1 MNKKLLLSIM
11 ALSLLVTAI
20 ALGPVLAAGPDGVKT
35 PPASNEA
42 RTIDPNRGMNTNPAE
57 MQTTTAPV
65 KSANPASS
73 ANRVP
78 GTPMANPPSTGMSG
92 SASTPMG
99 R

>member
-1 MNKKLLLSIM
+1 MNNKLFSSII
-11 ALSLLVTAI
+11 ALGLMVTAI
-20 ALGPVLAAGPDGVKT
+20 ALTPAQASGPDGVKA

-57 MQTTTAPV
+57 IQTTTAPV
-65 KSANPASS
+65 RSADPASS

-78 GTPMANPPSTGMSG
+78 GTPMNNPPSTGMSG
-92 SASTPMG
+92 TASTPMG